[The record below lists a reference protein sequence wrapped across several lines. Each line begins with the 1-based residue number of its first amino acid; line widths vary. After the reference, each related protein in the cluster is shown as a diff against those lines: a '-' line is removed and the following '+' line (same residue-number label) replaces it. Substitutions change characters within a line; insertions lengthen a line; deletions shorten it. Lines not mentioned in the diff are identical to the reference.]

1 MQPNFMLM
9 TLVGIGGL
17 VGSIARYLV
26 TVNFAK
32 FSTGFPL
39 GTLTVNIAGCFI
51 IAIVATLAEKTTV
64 ISPETRLLLAT
75 GFCGGFTTFSSL
87 MYEMAMLLR
96 DEEWWY
102 ASIYVIAS
110 VLGGIIGL
118 YLGMAAI
125 NKLV

>member
-1 MQPNFMLM
+1 MQPNFLYFS
-9 TLVGIGGL
+9 LVGMGGL
-17 VGSIARYLV
+17 VGSVARYWV
-26 TVNFAK
+26 TVNLAR

-39 GTLTVNIAGCFI
+39 GTLSVNIIGCFI

-110 VLGGIIGL
+110 VVGGIVGL
-118 YLGMAAI
+118 YLGMATI